1 MYLAQQVSTL
11 NYFNLDIEHDG
22 EVGKKLRQRQTK
34 KCVSQIYYVY

>member
-11 NYFNLDIEHDG
+11 NYFNLDIEHD